1 MVGGRGWPGENE
13 RRLVT
18 MNESDYAHIDRVKDK
33 KLYKST
39 RS

>member
-18 MNESDYAHIDRVKDK
+18 MNELDHAHIDRVKTK
-33 KLYKST
+33 AL
-39 RS
+39 